1 MSHPSHC
8 LAAPAPSFPSPNWTL
23 RLWSPAG
30 VSVLGCP
37 AGLMGAAVLVW
48 VLCCAPGCSWE
59 PLPCSGG
66 SLRER
71 TGGREVTAWAKL
83 LVLLSSSSPYLGPV
97 PSAKHHHRIPL
108 GTPVVLQLL
117 HPQAQPQCH
126 IPASWGHLCHSGL
139 LVPGERLTAQGIQ
152 TAGRAGDP
160 LGCTGAAWL
169 WVLPGCFH
177 PSSAPLGCTHHSGGA
192 PSVSQ
197 PLGLLW
203 QRGSSPTDA
212 NTVSVIPLQMCV

>member
-1 MSHPSHC
+1 MPQAAAGSPC
-8 LAAPAPSFPSPNWTL
+8 LA
-23 RLWSPAG
+23 
-30 VSVLGCP
+30 
-37 AGLMGAAVLVW
+37 
-48 VLCCAPGCSWE
+48 
-59 PLPCSGG
+59 CSGG
-66 SLRER
+66 SLRDR
-71 TGGREVTAWAKL
+71 TGGLEVTAWAKL
-83 LVLLSSSSPYLGPV
+83 LVLLSSSSPYLGPA

-108 GTPVVLQLL
+108 GTPMVLQLL

-152 TAGRAGDP
+152 TAERAGDP

-177 PSSAPLGCTHHSGGA
+177 PSSAPLGCTSHSGGA

-212 NTVSVIPLQMCV
+212 NTVSVIPLQTCLNLIPFIKSTCLIERSVFMELTCKDELIPTPEV